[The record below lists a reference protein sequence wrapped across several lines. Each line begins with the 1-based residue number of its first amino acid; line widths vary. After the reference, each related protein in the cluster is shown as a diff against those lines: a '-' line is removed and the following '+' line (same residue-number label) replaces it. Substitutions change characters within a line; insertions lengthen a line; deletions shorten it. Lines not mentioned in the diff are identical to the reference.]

1 MVVEKTKKE
10 IVRQEYHKRLVFI
23 LKLLLLIGLLYVR
36 IQYQE
41 WLEGED
47 TSDYLPVLVRA
58 LLFYLTANLLISL
71 ARIISVHFYIRRMHL
86 ENEENNV
93 VLAINR
99 IAILLNGTALITTLF
114 LLINLEWKE
123 FFASFSLVAVA
134 TVLLTK
140 DYISNTVNGLIIMV
154 TDRISLNDYVKVG
167 GHAGKV
173 VDITLSNVHLLD
185 DARRIILIPNNTVF
199 SADIINYT
207 RKSTSYVEVNFDVKP
222 EKIKDL
228 DLLEDQLRE
237 AMHPYDELVKKNT
250 YELLVEQVLTD
261 KVSLQFRFAL
271 KRPSFDKEKEIKHW
285 VLKKVVN
292 WVMEENNLLK

>member
-1 MVVEKTKKE
+1 MVAEKTKKE
-10 IVRQEYHKRLVFI
+10 IVRQERHKRLVFI
-23 LKLLLLIGLLYVR
+23 LKFLFLLGLLYVNFH
-36 IQYQE
+36 YQE
-41 WLEGED
+41 WGLEE
-47 TSDYLPVLVRA
+47 SLSRMVRI
-58 LLFYLTANLLISL
+58 LLFYLTAHLLISL

-99 IAILLNGTALITTLF
+99 IAALLNVAVLLAAVF
-114 LLINLEWKE
+114 LSFGLKWDE
-123 FFASFSLVAVA
+123 FFTSFSLVAVA

-154 TDRISLNDYVKVG
+154 SDRISLNDYVKIG

-185 DARRIILIPNNTVF
+185 DARRTILIPNNTVF
-199 SADIINYT
+199 SADIVNYT
-207 RKSTSYVEVNFDVKP
+207 RKSTIYVEANFDVKP

-228 DLLEDQLRE
+228 DLLENQLID
-237 AMHPYDELVKKNT
+237 AMHPYDEMVKKNS

-271 KRPSFDKEKEIKHW
+271 KRPSFDKEKELKHW
-285 VLKKVVN
+285 VLKRVVN
-292 WVMEENNLLK
+292 WVMEEDSQLK